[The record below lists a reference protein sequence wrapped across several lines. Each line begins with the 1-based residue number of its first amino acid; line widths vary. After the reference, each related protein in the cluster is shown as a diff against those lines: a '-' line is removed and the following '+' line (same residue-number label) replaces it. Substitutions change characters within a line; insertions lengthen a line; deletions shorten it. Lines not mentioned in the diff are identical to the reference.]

1 MTFKLARAFSLGAV
15 RISEVAD
22 RSGVPATT
30 LRYYD
35 SIGLIQAR
43 RATNGYRDY
52 DPSVLERLALVDAA
66 QRLDLSLPQIGELL
80 TAVDNESCT
89 QVRDTLQPRLTER
102 LRDVDAHLAALH
114 LLREPLVVASQH
126 VAACPDSGSS
136 CRSECILLGQPRFT
150 CTSHNRAVG
159 RIPR

>member
-1 MTFKLARAFSLGAV
+1 MGAV

-52 DPSVLERLALVDAA
+52 DPSVLERLVIVNAA
-66 QRLDLSLPQIGELL
+66 QRLDLPLPQIGELL
-80 TAVDNESCT
+80 TAVESQTCT
-89 QVRDTLQPRLTER
+89 QVRDALHPRLTER

-114 LLREPLVVASQH
+114 LLREHLVAATQR

-136 CRSECILLGQPRFT
+136 CRSECMLLGQPRSA
-150 CTSHNRAVG
+150 CTSQDLANG
-159 RIPR
+159 SPR